1 MRFAVLGPLEVTT
14 DDGRAVRVP
23 ELKVRALLACLLA
36 HPGQVVAD
44 DRLIRAL
51 WGPQPPGNPLG
62 ALRARVSQLR
72 RALDEA
78 EPGARELI
86 VTRQPGYLV
95 TGDTDARRFQEA
107 LERSRAAAEP
117 GERAV
122 LLAEALSWWRG
133 PAFADFADSGG
144 LAGEAPAHGAALRLE
159 EQRLT
164 ALEDYA
170 DVRLDL
176 GQDASQLA
184 ELAELAARHPTR
196 ERFHAL
202 LMRALYRSER
212 QAEALEVYHALRER
226 LRDELGLDPGPEIA
240 ALHQAILEQSPRL
253 RRPAGTA
260 APVPVRLPEPLTELI
275 GRDEALAELL
285 ALPGTARLVTLTGA
299 GGVGKSRLALEAARR
314 LAGQFPGGA
323 HLVELA
329 AVPPGPSP
337 GVAEAVSEAL
347 GLRADSGAADPGERI
362 AAALGARR
370 TLLLL
375 DNCEHV
381 VEPVAKLTE
390 LLLRAGPHTRVIAT
404 SREPLGVTGEVV
416 RQVPALDAAAAMR
429 LFAARAAEAEPAF
442 ALTGA
447 DAGAVE
453 TICRRL
459 DGIPLALELA
469 AARVRSLSVGVLA
482 ERLDDRFRLLSAG
495 RRGGPAH
502 QRTLRAAIDWS
513 WDLLT
518 EQERIVLRRLS
529 VQAGGC
535 TLEAAERVCAVPMPI
550 PSGPP
555 GDAELAA
562 EALAAGS
569 PDLDPAEVVDLL
581 GRLVDRSLVVR
592 AGDRYRLLES
602 VAAYALERLCEAG
615 EHDRVLRWYATY
627 YTQLAECAEAYM
639 RGRARH
645 HWVRRLDAETANLHE
660 ALEAALRLGDRRLAE
675 RLTGSLGW
683 YRVQSG
689 RAGRRLDGHLDGVPG
704 GGHGGGPDEGP
715 DGGAAPAMAAWAIVP
730 RPPHR

>member
-44 DRLIRAL
+44 ERLIRAL

-78 EPGARELI
+78 EPGARELV
-86 VTRQPGYLV
+86 VTRPPGYLV
-95 TGDTDARRFQEA
+95 AAGTDARRFQEA

-117 GERAV
+117 GERAA

-133 PAFADFADSGG
+133 PAFADFAD
-144 LAGEAPAHGAALRLE
+144 LAAGTLTRGAALRLE

-176 GQDASQLA
+176 GQDASQLG
-184 ELAELAARHPTR
+184 ELAELAARHPAR

-202 LMRALYRSER
+202 LMRALYRSGR

-226 LRDELGLDPGPEIA
+226 LRDELGLDPGPEIV
-240 ALHQAILEQSPRL
+240 ALHRAILEQSPSL
-253 RRPAGTA
+253 RRPPGI
-260 APVPVRLPEPLTELI
+260 APPPPARLPEPLTQLV
-275 GRDEALAELL
+275 GRDDVLAELVD
-285 ALPGTARLVTLTGA
+285 LPGTARLVTLTGT
-299 GGVGKSRLALEAARR
+299 GGVGKSRLALEAAR
-314 LAGQFPGGA
+314 LLSGSFPGGA

-329 AVPPGPSP
+329 AVPGSLTG
-337 GVAEAVSEAL
+337 GVVDAVAAAL
-347 GLRADSGAADPGERI
+347 GLRADDGAADPAERI

-370 TLLLL
+370 TLLVL

-390 LLLRAGPHTRVIAT
+390 LLLRAGPQTRVIAT

-416 RQVPALDAAAAMR
+416 RQVPALGADAAMR
-429 LFAARAAEAEPAF
+429 LFAVRAAEAAPGF
-442 ALTGA
+442 ALTEA

-469 AARVRSLSVGVLA
+469 AARVRALGVRVVA

-495 RRGGPAH
+495 RRAGPTH

-518 EQERIVLRRLS
+518 EPERIVLRRLA

-550 PSGPP
+550 PGGPP

-562 EALAAGS
+562 EEPAAGP
-569 PDLDPAEVVDLL
+569 PDLDPADVVDLL

-592 AGDRYRLLES
+592 AGSGTGCWSRWRRTRWNGCARPAS
-602 VAAYALERLCEAG
+602 TSASCAG
-615 EHDRVLRWYATY
+615 TRPTTPSSPSAPRRT
-627 YTQLAECAEAYM
+627 
-639 RGRARH
+639 RAGPPG
-645 HWVRRLDAETANLHE
+645 T
-660 ALEAALRLGDRRLAE
+660 
-675 RLTGSLGW
+675 TGSGGW
-683 YRVQSG
+683 T
-689 RAGRRLDGHLDGVPG
+689 
-704 GGHGGGPDEGP
+704 
-715 DGGAAPAMAAWAIVP
+715 P
-730 RPPHR
+730 RPPTCARPWRRP